1 VVEGVEEEAMAAFV
15 LGVAPRRFL
24 LGFLL
29 AHVPMEGSRAAR
41 MTPLNQ

>member
-1 VVEGVEEEAMAAFV
+1 VVQGIEKEAMAAFV

-29 AHVPMEGSRAAR
+29 AHVPMEGTGRSTNRFGA
-41 MTPLNQ
+41 